1 MVANMTLVVEKE
13 RAIEKGWRT
22 PRNFFPYGD
31 TDVSS
36 QQAKAACAGMRLNL
50 YDARKEAHNNG

>member
-1 MVANMTLVVEKE
+1 MVANMKLVVEKE

-36 QQAKAACAGMRLNL
+36 QQAKAACAAMRWNP
-50 YDARKEAHNNG
+50 YDARKEAVQ